1 MFESC
6 RSPHESAHLLRGRYG
21 LPVELFADRPFL
33 TTGPTVEVIRIPER
47 LCRYVRDELSH
58 VPATPAVADPRDR
71 NWAFLVAPPI
81 PYHAVPQQLRR
92 RLLAHGVTV
101 PETGARVM
109 LPISD
114 FPLGWH
120 WACEPEPGRLRLPH
134 RAVVL
139 GAVRRAILQGADGVS
154 A

>member
-47 LCRYVRDELSH
+47 LCRSVRDELAH
-58 VPATPAVADPRDR
+58 LPATPAVADPRDW

-81 PYHAVPQQLRR
+81 PYHVVPQQLRR
-92 RLLAHGVTV
+92 RLRAHGVTM

-114 FPLGWH
+114 YPLGWH